1 MTVAVF
7 VRKHEDVHPQLLR
20 LPWLGKYSVRGALAD
35 ATAGAYLAICVKV
48 GLLNNQYYLG
58 HYEYLTGHMAAIFFA
73 LFLYGSIERRLVRWV
88 DRSRAEEPS
97 ARRARRVRL
106 CHLPPLRP
114 SPWSWYGFNRLFE
127 ACLEGSND
135 LFDNQT
141 HQPLAKRD
149 VLKLA
154 SLIAVSAVRTE
165 LFEKPLVSG
174 ILEWLKRMLLDST
187 LK

>member
-1 MTVAVF
+1 M
-7 VRKHEDVHPQLLR
+7 
-20 LPWLGKYSVRGALAD
+20 
-35 ATAGAYLAICVKV
+35 
-48 GLLNNQYYLG
+48 
-58 HYEYLTGHMAAIFFA
+58 
-73 LFLYGSIERRLVRWV
+73 
-88 DRSRAEEPS
+88 
-97 ARRARRVRL
+97 
-106 CHLPPLRP
+106 
-114 SPWSWYGFNRLFE
+114 
-127 ACLEGSND
+127 EGSND